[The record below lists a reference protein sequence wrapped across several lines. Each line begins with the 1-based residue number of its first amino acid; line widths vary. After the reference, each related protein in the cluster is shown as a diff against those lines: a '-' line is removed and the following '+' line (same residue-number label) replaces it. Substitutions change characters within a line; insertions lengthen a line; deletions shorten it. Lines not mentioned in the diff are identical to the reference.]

1 MLIVRGV
8 NVFPAAIRD
17 VVNRIG
23 PALSGPIAIR
33 PRRRGFRQDPPLKV
47 LVELGEG
54 EAGGEALAA
63 AIRQKIRDVLL
74 VTTEVLLVPF
84 GTLPRSDYK
93 SKLVDWSEAV
103 ED

>member
-1 MLIVRGV
+1 M
-8 NVFPAAIRD
+8 
-17 VVNRIG
+17 
-23 PALSGPIAIR
+23 
-33 PRRRGFRQDPPLKV
+33 

-54 EAGGEALAA
+54 EAGGEALAERIREAHPRDA
-63 AIRQKIRDVLL
+63 AGRRPRSS
-74 VTTEVLLVPF
+74 LVPF